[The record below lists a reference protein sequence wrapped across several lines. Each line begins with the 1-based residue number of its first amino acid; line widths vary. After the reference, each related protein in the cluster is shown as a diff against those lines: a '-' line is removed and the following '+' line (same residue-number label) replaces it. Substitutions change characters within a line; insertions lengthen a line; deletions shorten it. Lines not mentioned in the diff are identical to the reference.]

1 MSDQTPPDYFTPE
14 HRAVW
19 TDLRAEALALGVIAQ
34 LNPDKLNSLVVHIIA
49 LRQAQALLA
58 QSGAMVIR
66 DGKAAANPTN
76 KVLEAEERTITRIR
90 KELRL
95 GRPRQDAANP
105 KMLGKWCDQH
115 GRVECTGH
123 RQTDGGECHAVAVL
137 GMDKCKR
144 HAGVNTDESPAH
156 IAAIVQRDNPLAGE
170 PMDISPAQALLWRVR
185 VLSGEVHR
193 LDERIAQLEQE
204 ELVYGVTAETEE
216 HGDDTVTSKVT
227 RGPRI
232 NAWLILRSE
241 RERMLNVACEAAL
254 RAGVEQALV
263 EIAREHVATLRTV
276 ILVALER
283 IGGIHA
289 DDPRIREQL
298 PSIIRELTA

>member
-1 MSDQTPPDYFTPE
+1 MSELTPPDYFNTE

-19 TDLRAEALALGVIAQ
+19 AELRIEALALGVIAQ

-49 LRQAQALLA
+49 LRQAQSLLA

-76 KVLEAEERTITRIR
+76 KVLEAEERTVNRLR

-95 GRPRQDAANP
+95 GTHRQRGTNP
-105 KMLGKWCDQH
+105 KTAGKWCEQH
-115 GRVECTGH
+115 GRWECVGH
-123 RQTDGGECHAVAVL
+123 RQTDGAECHGLAVL
-137 GMDKCKR
+137 GLDKCKR
-144 HAGVNTDESPAH
+144 HSGVNTDKSPAH
-156 IAAIVQRDNPLAGE
+156 IAAIIERDNPLAGQ
-170 PMDISPAQALLWRVR
+170 PMDITPAQALLWRVR
-185 VLSGEVHR
+185 VLAGEVQR
-193 LDERIAQLEQE
+193 LDERIAQLEQD

-283 IGGIHA
+283 IGGITA